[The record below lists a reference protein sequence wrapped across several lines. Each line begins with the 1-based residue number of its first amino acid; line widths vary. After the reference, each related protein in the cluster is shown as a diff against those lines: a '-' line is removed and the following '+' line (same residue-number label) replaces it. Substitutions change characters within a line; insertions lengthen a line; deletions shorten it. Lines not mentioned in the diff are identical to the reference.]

1 MQARTHWDIFCNV
14 VDNFGDIGVC
24 WRLARQLAREH
35 QLQVRLWVD
44 DLASFA
50 KLAPELDPSS
60 ACQKLCGVEIR
71 HWALPFPDTKPA
83 DVVIEAFACDLPENY
98 IAAMATQSEQP
109 RWINLEYLSAEAW
122 VGDYHGLPS
131 PHPRLAL
138 TKYFFFP
145 GFTQH
150 SGGLI
155 REAGL
160 LAARDAFQSDAPA
173 QAAWW
178 QSLGVTPQPGTLK
191 ISLFAYPNA
200 PIAPLLAAWEGS
212 PTPIQ
217 CFVPET
223 PLSAAVAA
231 ALVIAALT
239 PGQRISRGNLTLIGL
254 PFLAQPEYDRL
265 LWACDLNFVRG
276 EDSFVRA
283 QWAAR
288 PLIWNIYPQ
297 LDFVHQEKLEAFLA
311 LYCRAAPETTALAEL
326 WRAWNGLSA
335 DLAVA
340 WPDFAATL
348 PALSR
353 HAQRWAEGLG
363 RQTDLATQLVNFSKK
378 PL

>member
-1 MQARTHWDIFCNV
+1 MNPRTHWDIFCNV
-14 VDNFGDIGVC
+14 VDNYGDIGVC
-24 WRLARQLAREH
+24 WRLARQLASEH

-50 KLAPELDPSS
+50 KLAPELDPSR

-71 HWALPFPDTKPA
+71 HWTSPFPDTKPA
-83 DVVIEAFACDLPENY
+83 DVVIEAFACELPDNY
-98 IAAMATQSEQP
+98 IATMAAQNAKP
-109 RWINLEYLSAEAW
+109 LWINLEYLSAEAW

-145 GFTQH
+145 GFTPH
-150 SGGLI
+150 SGGLM
-155 REAGL
+155 RETSL
-160 LAARDAFQSDAPA
+160 LAARDAFQSDAQA

-178 QSLGVTPQPGTLK
+178 QSLGVVPQPGTLN
-191 ISLFAYPNA
+191 ISLFAYPQA
-200 PIAPLLAAWEGS
+200 PIAPLLAAWGAS

-217 CFVPET
+217 CCVPET
-223 PLSAAVAA
+223 PLSAAIAA
-231 ALVIAALT
+231 ALGIAALA
-239 PGQRISRGNLTLIGL
+239 PGQRIRRGNLTLIGL
-254 PFLAQPEYDRL
+254 PFLPQPAYDRL

-297 LDFVHQEKLEAFLA
+297 LDSVHQEKLEAFLA
-311 LYCRAAPETTALAEL
+311 LYCRAAPETAALAEL
-326 WRAWNGLSA
+326 WRAWNGLRA
-335 DLAVA
+335 DPAAA
-340 WPDFAATL
+340 WPGFAAAL
-348 PALSR
+348 PALNR
-353 HAQRWAEGLG
+353 HARRWAEGLE
-363 RQTDLATQLVNFSKK
+363 RQTDLATQLVKFSKK